1 MMLMAAFCMESD
13 VFSKQRWLIL
23 VGVLGLSAAC
33 TQVQEPQSVLTQGQE
48 ESVQCPA
55 AMAVGQTVTVQ
66 LEANLT
72 TGYRWI
78 LVPPTEAL
86 QVKETE
92 AVALYQDGRV
102 GAPVLQTWQIQAQQA
117 VSTDLRWLYVRPWQT
132 DEVAKA
138 VTCHIVA
145 K

>member
-13 VFSKQRWLIL
+13 VFSKQRL
-23 VGVLGLSAAC
+23 
-33 TQVQEPQSVLTQGQE
+33 
-48 ESVQCPA
+48 
-55 AMAVGQTVTVQ
+55 
-66 LEANLT
+66 
-72 TGYRWI
+72 WI
-78 LVPPTEAL
+78 LVPPSEAL

>member
-66 LEANLT
+66 LESNPS

-78 LVPPTEAL
+78 LVPPSEAL
-86 QVKETE
+86 QVSETE
-92 AVALYQDGRV
+92 AVAIYHDGRV

-117 VSTDLRWLYVRPWQT
+117 VATDLHWEYVRPWQS
-132 DEVAKA
+132 DEVAKTA
-138 VTCHIVA
+138 TCHIIA

>member
-78 LVPPTEAL
+78 LVPPSEAL
-86 QVKETE
+86 QVSETE
-92 AVALYQDGRV
+92 AVAIYHDGRV
-102 GAPVLQTWQIQAQQA
+102 GAPVLQTWQIQVQQA
-117 VSTDLRWLYVRPWQT
+117 VATDLHWEYVRPWQS
-132 DEVAKA
+132 DEVAKTA
-138 VTCHIVA
+138 TCHIIA

>member
-78 LVPPTEAL
+78 LVPPSEAL
-86 QVKETE
+86 QVSETE
-92 AVALYQDGRV
+92 AVAIYHDGRV

-117 VSTDLRWLYVRPWQT
+117 VATDLHWEYVRPWQS
-132 DEVAKA
+132 DEVAKTA
-138 VTCHIVA
+138 TCHIIA